1 MRSSYQKKLASL
13 GIDVYFQ
20 TAVGDNADRLLSVLE
35 IARDR
40 SDLVILTGGLGP
52 TEDDLT
58 KQTLAQFL
66 SKDLTFDPEAMAKLD
81 RFFASRQNISELPTI
96 RDKRK

>member
-1 MRSSYQKKLASL
+1 MP
-13 GIDVYFQ
+13 IV
-20 TAVGDNADRLLSVLE
+20 SVCSA

-66 SKDLTFDPEAMAKLD
+66 GRDSTFDPEAMAKLD
-81 RFFASRQNISELPTI
+81 RFCRRP
-96 RDKRK
+96 